1 MLVSN
6 KSTKKIE
13 IMDNSRIRLACLL
26 YSLIYF
32 FIFFINITG
41 IYSNNEKLFK
51 FKSLIFLL
59 SIIHLFL
66 LFYSI
71 YSRKKNK
78 IIILFNAF
86 YIIIVL
92 LIFLIF
98 TNYSMINLVDLIIT
112 FSFIPAS
119 LYLTLSF
126 IKNLSSKKFTIKNPQ
141 FSLNAL

>member
-1 MLVSN
+1 
-6 KSTKKIE
+6 
-13 IMDNSRIRLACLL
+13 MDNSRIRLACLL

-32 FIFFINITG
+32 FIFFVNITG
-41 IYSNNEKLFK
+41 IYSNNEKLLK

-86 YIIIVL
+86 YIIIVM

-98 TNYSMINLVDLIIT
+98 TNYSMINFVDLIIA
-112 FSFIPAS
+112 FSFIPSS
-119 LYLTLSF
+119 LYLALNF
-126 IKNLSSKKFTIKNPQ
+126 FENLNSKKLP
-141 FSLNAL
+141 